1 MTLSVQFTTMAV
13 MVLSGIYLGLAQ
25 DTFRR
30 FSIHWKNRTIISYLL
45 EIGFWLLQTLIVFF
59 FLFLVN
65 SGEIRFYIFL
75 ACLLGFSFYQ
85 ALLKNAYRNVL
96 ERVISVLRAI
106 LNFFKQIFVILI
118 VTPLKWICL
127 FFFSIILFILN
138 LAVKLLVIIFKIILY
153 PFLLLGRLLK
163 PIIPE
168 NFIKFFHKL
177 CPIYSTIRDIIKKGL
192 EYATFKRR

>member
-30 FSIHWKNRTIISYLL
+30 FSVHWKNRTVISYLL
-45 EIGFWLLQTLIVFF
+45 EIGFWLLQTIIVFY

-65 SGEIRFYIFL
+65 SGEIRLYIFL

-85 ALLKNAYRNVL
+85 ALLKTVYRNVL
-96 ERVISVLRAI
+96 EGVISVLRTI
-106 LNFFKQIFVILI
+106 FRFIKQVFLIFI
-118 VTPLKWICL
+118 VTPLKWI
-127 FFFSIILFILN
+127 FFLLSGIIVFIINLVVKLLAIILKIILF
-138 LAVKLLVIIFKIILY
+138 
-153 PFLLLGRLLK
+153 PFLMIGRILK
-163 PIIPE
+163 PLIPE

-177 CPIYSTIRDIIKKGL
+177 HPIYSTIRNILKKGL